1 MEMLLSR
8 KRSGTM
14 VSFHAAIFSFPAS
27 SNFSETGF
35 KILSTT
41 SVFQHLKDLVYA
53 RYTTGMCQLPLL
65 SPAPVQYSSQLE
77 KNESSAAYWEEA
89 SKN

>member
-1 MEMLLSR
+1 MELLLSQ
-8 KRSGTM
+8 KTSGTV
-14 VSFHAAIFSFPAS
+14 VSFHAAIFSFPTS
-27 SNFSETGF
+27 SNFPEMGF

-41 SVFQHLKDLVYA
+41 SVFQHLKDVVYA

-65 SPAPVQYSSQLE
+65 SPAPVQYSTQLE
-77 KNESSAAYWEEA
+77 KNEFSAAYWEGA